1 MLAVIS
7 HDAPGDRTGPETR
20 TAFPALAVGAAFGAA
35 LAFAGVGAVTW
46 NLGGNGIG
54 MVAGAI
60 VSLLAGL
67 LALLPVTRLGSL
79 LLLWNALGIG
89 CAMLLIGIFSVG
101 ALVAFPL
108 VLLAIALSSWPRRDG
123 ESIASIPA
131 IAVQVAGFLLVPAL
145 YGLYDGPFADLL
157 NLVGL

>member
-1 MLAVIS
+1 MLAVMS

-20 TAFPALAVGAAFGAA
+20 TAFPALAVGAIFGAA

-46 NLGGNGIG
+46 NLGGNGVG

-67 LALLPVTRLGSL
+67 LALLPVSRTGGL
-79 LLLWNALGIG
+79 LLRWNALGIG
-89 CAMLLIGIFSVG
+89 GAMLLIGIFSVG

-123 ESIASIPA
+123 ESIVSIPA
-131 IAVQVAGFLLVPAL
+131 IAVQAAGFLLVPAL
-145 YGLYDGPFADLL
+145 YGLYDDLFAGLR
-157 NLVGL
+157 NLAGL

>member
-1 MLAVIS
+1 MAMTS
-7 HDAPGDRTGPETR
+7 HLPVETAPERDAHA
-20 TAFPALAVGAAFGAA
+20 AFPALAVGSAFGAA

-60 VSLLAGL
+60 ISLLAGL
-67 LALLPVTRLGSL
+67 LALPPATRSGAL
-79 LLLWNALGIG
+79 LLVWNALGIG
-89 CAMLLIGIFSVG
+89 CALFVIGIFSVG

-123 ESIASIPA
+123 ESIVSIPA
-131 IAVQVAGFLLVPAL
+131 IAVQAAGFLLVPAL
-145 YGLYDGPFADLL
+145 YGLYDDLFAGLR
-157 NLVGL
+157 NLAGL